1 MATRRIRSITTKLT
15 EDEYAQVQRAAGEQT
30 VSEWARSVL
39 LKAHGAD
46 PSLVALLQELWAFRF
61 VLTNA
66 LPALTSDAQ
75 RPALIASI
83 TAFIQAA
90 DQKKSAAA
98 TAMLEG
104 AR

>member
-1 MATRRIRSITTKLT
+1 MATRRTRSITTKLT
-15 EDEYAQVQRAAGEQT
+15 EEEYAQVRRAAGEQT

-39 LKAHGAD
+39 LKAHGSD
-46 PSLVALLQELWAFRF
+46 PSSAALLQELWAFRF

-66 LPALTSDAQ
+66 LPALTSEAE
-75 RPALIASI
+75 RPALIESI
-83 TAFIQAA
+83 TAFIHQA

-98 TAMLEG
+98 KAMLEG